1 MSKFSRRQFLK
12 RSTALALAG
21 AATRSGLMRAAA
33 VTQNLRPLEML
44 VLGDS
49 VMWGQGLKEEMKFY
63 TLTQNWLSSSLG
75 GRRVNKPFV
84 KAHSGAKLLPKTPCP
99 QADGEVN
106 IVTPTVLSQLEAA
119 ARAYD
124 VRPNGRSQVDLV
136 LVNGGIN
143 DLGVPNILNI
153 LNPDFHLRGE
163 TTRNC
168 ARMKCV
174 LESIAAT
181 FPNARIVVTGYYP
194 IVSKMTR
201 KETLP
206 GLMAATFTGSE
217 YAEINEILKTI
228 LNNTNPLSWF
238 NNQFLDRWVDLSTI
252 WYEASTRALQDA
264 VNTVNNE
271 STITCRPEQLAIP
284 DSRSSFTLTSLPG
297 GRVFFAG
304 VDFQPEH
311 CYGARDTLLW
321 QVERDPNNVQSLM
334 NLVTNDHLFSLR
346 RNQCDGSGEKGK
358 CTFNGQLGPELITC
372 RLAGAGHPNEKGARY
387 YAEAIKDQLNPIL
400 DRTGWRS

>member
-1 MSKFSRRQFLK
+1 MSKFTRRHFLK
-12 RSTALALAG
+12 RSSALAISGLAMRAG
-21 AATRSGLMRAAA
+21 LVRAAT

-49 VMWGQGLKEEMKFY
+49 VMWGQGLKEEVKFY
-63 TLTQNWLSSSLG
+63 SLTHAWLNSRLG
-75 GRRVNKPFV
+75 GRPVNKPVV
-84 KAHSGAKLLPKTPCP
+84 KAHSGAKLFSKTPCP
-99 QADGEVN
+99 QANGEVN
-106 IVTPTVLSQLEAA
+106 IDTPTVLAQLETA
-119 ARAYD
+119 AREYD
-124 VRPNGRSQVDLV
+124 AKPNGRTQVDLV

-153 LNPDFHLRGE
+153 LNPNFHLKSE
-163 TTRNC
+163 TTKNC

-217 YAEINEILKTI
+217 YDQINEILKTI

-238 NNQFLDRWVDLSTI
+238 NDEFLDRWVDLSKT
-252 WYEASTRALQDA
+252 WYEASTSALQDA
-264 VNTVNNE
+264 VDTVSNE
-271 STITCRPEQLAIP
+271 SAPTCRPEQLAIP
-284 DSRSSFTLTSLPG
+284 DSQSSATLTRVPG
-297 GRVFFAG
+297 GRAFFAR

-311 CYGARDTLLW
+311 CYGATDTLLW
-321 QVERDPNNVQSLM
+321 EVTRDPNNVQSLM
-334 NLVTNDHLFSLR
+334 NLVTNDQLFRLR
-346 RNQCDGSGEKGK
+346 QGQCNGSGDKGK
-358 CTFNGQLGPELITC
+358 CAFTGQSGHNLIMC
-372 RLAGAGHPNEKGARY
+372 RLAGAGHPNEMGARK
-387 YAEAIKDQLNPIL
+387 YAEAIKDQLDPMI
-400 DRTGWRS
+400 DRTGWRR